1 MNKKTQNDTLSP
13 AQVTVLAELLAGRTI
28 TDAATAAGV
37 DRVTV
42 HRWLREDFA
51 FQAAWNRDRREL
63 HRTAYDRLERL
74 AAKAVGCLEK
84 AINERGCESRPGD
97 RQREWASW
105 PPVLIGS
112 EDASQLRLEAAERQ
126 DGLET
131 RQRLAAMLAGQQGR
145 R

>member
-84 AINERGCESRPGD
+84 AIDSGD
-97 RQREWASW
+97 AKAALAIVKGMGILAPS
-105 PPVLIGS
+105 PIGS
-112 EDASQLRLEAAERQ
+112 EDAGELASEAAVKALERQ
-126 DGLET
+126 GDINT
-131 RQRLAAMLAGQQGR
+131 RTMLAELQSE
-145 R
+145 